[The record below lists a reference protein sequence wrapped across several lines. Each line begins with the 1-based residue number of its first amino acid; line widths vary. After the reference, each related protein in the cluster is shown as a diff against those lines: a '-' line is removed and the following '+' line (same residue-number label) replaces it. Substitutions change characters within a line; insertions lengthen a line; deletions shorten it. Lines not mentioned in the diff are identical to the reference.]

1 MKRSIRYG
9 CLLAAS
15 AFVSLFY
22 RAMQVGSPQ
31 YHWHFGDMLPVQNV
45 GDKQAEEI
53 IEFVRWFQQDA
64 GLY

>member
-1 MKRSIRYG
+1 
-9 CLLAAS
+9 
-15 AFVSLFY
+15 
-22 RAMQVGSPQ
+22 MQVGSPQ